1 MGDTKSDNELN
12 EKNLLMQLSRAMI
25 NKPRKNNTNKSKE
38 KNKEREVLPIT
49 AFWTKRWC
57 RQFSDKWNMNF
68 EVVTGRNFKLEITQE
83 TQSCITDFEFM
94 RQMQAVVR
102 SLTKP
107 SPEVVILGSAG
118 GANVVGC
125 LFDAAPSK
133 VYCVDWVKSSEL
145 DVTCQNIKKYI
156 GEFSGPKEAYH
167 GLTVEDN
174 RKHTTRDAYLCDE
187 KLWENKVSVHRTV
200 SWRFIHDYAA
210 RQKKSGQN
218 KNLDVI
224 HVEFPWCQTY
234 TKKLTKMKRNDDSEN
249 FPVFPSGDYK
259 KMLEEPDFFCDNV
272 TSHQATPETILQFID
287 ETVLHPLRQQALKC
301 DLLVLKV
308 RIGPDVLQHIAKTN
322 SLLMQ
327 HYKLVRAL
335 QIIPHAKDASIVH
348 TNGESVLLDERVRKK
363 IIKETGVSGGPKGV
377 GHFLFFKR
385 KTENQDSKQFQYEY
399 ITSTR
404 PAWYGTLLRH
414 PDRDLQAVFVDSR
427 TFVRPLSKAV
437 QRDPREPTVI
447 LQGAYNK
454 LTKTE
459 KDMYHQVGPVKRRVE
474 VDIEDFL
481 GFISVFKTYLKSYE
495 MNAGKMSKPTNNRM
509 KKMIMD
515 FDYNYIR
522 DEIPPQYYTDRN
534 DPNKSYGQKLTWDH
548 TQYYQEAHRL
558 ARLIQ
563 HKNNWDVPYPDEEND
578 PFLKELSDLDNS
590 LSKGQESGSKDHASD
605 PLHKMK
611 SLLFE
616 LTTLGAHWGKHKNKV
631 KARGRHAMDGGG
643 GARKGDSEGKRCT
656 KAQKLAKA
664 GDPNH
669 FPEGSDGR
677 DPNEYSDQ
685 RGGNN
690 QGPNPETMGRQQL
703 RNYKAQERSYGA
715 DGKAD
720 GGAAYDVVSSRSRGK
735 KGQSNEDFSRENDE
749 KYGGTDASRQSFWDR
764 YG

>member
-1 MGDTKSDNELN
+1 
-12 EKNLLMQLSRAMI
+12 
-25 NKPRKNNTNKSKE
+25 
-38 KNKEREVLPIT
+38 
-49 AFWTKRWC
+49 
-57 RQFSDKWNMNF
+57 MNF

-94 RQMQAVVR
+94 RQVQAVVR

-107 SPEVVILGSAG
+107 SPEVVVLGSAG

-125 LFDAAPSK
+125 MFYAAPSK

-174 RKHTTRDAYLCDE
+174 RKHTTRDAYLSDE
-187 KLWENKVSVHRTV
+187 KLWQSKVSVHRTV
-200 SWRFIHDYAA
+200 SWRFIQDYAA
-210 RQKKSGQN
+210 RQKKTGQN
-218 KNLDVI
+218 KILDVM

-234 TKKLTKMKRNDDSEN
+234 TKKLTKMKRNDSTEN
-249 FPVFPSGDYK
+249 YK
-259 KMLEEPDFFCDNV
+259 ILTEPDFFYDNV
-272 TSHQATPETILQFID
+272 TSHQATPETIFQFID
-287 ETVLHPLRQQALKC
+287 ETVLQPLKQQDVKC

-308 RIGPDVLQHIAKTN
+308 RIGPDALRHILDSD

-327 HYKLVRAL
+327 DYTLVRAL
-335 QIIPHAKDASIVH
+335 QIIPHAKDRSIVH
-348 TNGESVLLDERVRKK
+348 TDGESILLDERVRRKK
-363 IIKETGVSGGPKGV
+363 IKETGVSGGPKGV

-385 KTENQDSKQFQYEY
+385 KTGNQDSKQFQYEN

-437 QRDPREPTVI
+437 QRDSREPTVI

-454 LTKTE
+454 LTETE

-481 GFISVFKTYLKSYE
+481 GFIDVFEAYLKSYE
-495 MNAGKMSKPTNNRM
+495 MNGGQMSKPANNRM

-522 DEIPPQYYTDRN
+522 DEIPPQYYTDRD
-534 DPNKSYGQKLTWDH
+534 DPNKAYGQKLTRDH
-548 TQYYQEAHRL
+548 TRYYQEAHRL
-558 ARLIQ
+558 ARLIN
-563 HKNNWDVPYPDEEND
+563 HKNNWDVPYPDEENES
-578 PFLKELSDLDNS
+578 FLKELSDLDHS
-590 LSKGQESGSKDHASD
+590 LSKGQESGSTDHASD
-605 PLHKMK
+605 PHHKMK

-616 LTTLGAHWGKHKNKV
+616 LTTLAVNFSKRKNMYKATGNKRKDGHGKS
-631 KARGRHAMDGGG
+631 
-643 GARKGDSEGKRCT
+643 RKSDNQQSNCT
-656 KAQKLAKA
+656 EEQRRAKG

-669 FPEGSDGR
+669 FPEGSDARGN
-677 DPNEYSDQ
+677 DDHFSDQ
-685 RGGNN
+685 RGANG
-690 QGPNPETMGRQQL
+690 QPDPSTWGRRQE
-703 RNYKAQERSYGA
+703 RVNRPQERSFGA

-720 GGAAYDVVSSRSRGK
+720 GGAAYDVASSRSRGK
-735 KGQSNEDFSRENDE
+735 RGETLEEYSRKEDARYE
-749 KYGGTDASRQSFWDR
+749 KSWGGTQDSRDSYRKAHGW
-764 YG
+764 

>member
-1 MGDTKSDNELN
+1 MGDTKSENELN
-12 EKNLLMQLSRAMI
+12 ETILPMQLSRAMI

-38 KNKEREVLPIT
+38 KNKAREVLPIT

-83 TQSCITDFEFM
+83 TQWCITDFEFM

-107 SPEVVILGSAG
+107 SPEVVIIGSAG

-125 LFDAAPSK
+125 LFDVNPSK
-133 VYCVDWVKSSEL
+133 VYCVDWTKSSEL
-145 DVTCQNIKKYI
+145 DVTCNNIKKYI
-156 GEFSGPKEAYH
+156 HAFSGPKEAYH

-174 RKHTTRDAYLCDE
+174 RKHKTRDAYLCDE
-187 KLWENKVSVHRTV
+187 KLWQSKVSVHRTV
-200 SWRFIHDYAA
+200 AWRFIQDYAA
-210 RQKKSGQN
+210 RQKKLGQN

-234 TKKLTKMKRNDDSEN
+234 PKKLTKMKGKDSSEN
-249 FPVFPSGDYK
+249 Y
-259 KMLEEPDFFCDNV
+259 KMLEEPDFFYDNV
-272 TSHQATPETILQFID
+272 TFHQATPETIFQFID
-287 ETVLHPLRQQALKC
+287 ETVLQPLRQQDVKC
-301 DLLVLKV
+301 DLLVLMV
-308 RIGPDVLQHIAKTN
+308 RIGPDELQHIPKTN

-327 HYKLVRAL
+327 DYKLVRAL

-348 TNGESVLLDERVRKK
+348 TNGESILLDERVRKK

-377 GHFLFFKR
+377 SHFLFFKR
-385 KTENQDSKQFQYEY
+385 KTGNQDSEQFQYEN

-427 TFVRPLSKAV
+427 TFVRPLSEAV
-437 QRDPREPTVI
+437 QRDSREPTVI

-454 LTKTE
+454 LTETE
-459 KDMYHQVGPVKRRVE
+459 KDIYHQVGPVKRRVE

-481 GFISVFKTYLKSYE
+481 FFIDEFKAYLKSYE
-495 MNAGKMSKPTNNRM
+495 MNGGKMSKPANNRM

-522 DEIPPQYYTDRN
+522 DEIPPQYYKDRD
-534 DPNKSYGQKLTWDH
+534 DPNKAYGQKLTRDH
-548 TQYYQEAHRL
+548 TRYYQEAHRL
-558 ARLIQ
+558 ARLIN
-563 HKNNWDVPYPDEEND
+563 HKNNWDVPYPDEENE
-578 PFLKELSDLDNS
+578 PFLKELSDLDNF
-590 LSKGQESGSKDHASD
+590 LSKGQESGSKDHEYD
-605 PLHKMK
+605 PHHKMK

-616 LTTLGAHWGKHKNKV
+616 LTTLGAKWGKFKNKI
-631 KARGRHAMDGGG
+631 KARGQHARDGGG
-643 GARKGDSEGKRCT
+643 RRRKRDNEEIKSSCT
-656 KAQKLAKA
+656 REQWLAKG

-669 FPEGSDGR
+669 FPEDSDAR

-690 QGPNPETMGRQQL
+690 QGPNPQNMGRQQL
-703 RNYKAQERSYGA
+703 RNFRAQERSYGA
-715 DGKAD
+715 NGKAD
-720 GGAAYDVVSSRSRGK
+720 GGAAYDVASRRSSGRRGETLDEYSAKEDSRYP
-735 KGQSNEDFSRENDE
+735 SSW
-749 KYGGTDASRQSFWDR
+749 GGTDESRKSYSDR
-764 YG
+764 WS